1 MGREIGCAFGL
12 LLFGQIS
19 LGRLPQSRPPL
30 SRWLPIKSARNVT
43 ILMLMMGIKCVKPA
57 IMCKLSAFVVIGV
70 VVSVS
75 VYVPI
80 WWWG

>member
-30 SRWLPIKSARNVT
+30 SRWLPIKSGEGAGEGWSTNE
-43 ILMLMMGIKCVKPA
+43 
-57 IMCKLSAFVVIGV
+57 SAAQA
-70 VVSVS
+70 
-75 VYVPI
+75 
-80 WWWG
+80 